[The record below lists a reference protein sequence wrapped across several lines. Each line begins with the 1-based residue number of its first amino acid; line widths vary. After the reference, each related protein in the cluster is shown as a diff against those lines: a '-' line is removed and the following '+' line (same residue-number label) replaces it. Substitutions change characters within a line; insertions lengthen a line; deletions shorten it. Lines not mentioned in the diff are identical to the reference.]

1 VKPAD
6 LQHDLHELLVALPKL
21 IAERERSRGNLKAL
35 EDANRDL
42 WANIA
47 SARSLLKKFQHELV
61 DGFLHHGLILHL
73 IDADRTPEVAYLH
86 RMLGQFQGMLQ
97 STDTYL
103 RQLLRQLRRQAN
115 NTDFEKYEKDL
126 QAVLAQLNTIVNDRY
141 IKDISTIIT
150 NDAPDL
156 QRIQG
161 VQTSDNPFYVLCK
174 LYAGVTAYLNAV
186 NRTAHEQPAWAQ
198 LLDKKARANGDITRC
213 TKINIRAHS
222 VMHLAELFQYGR
234 LMPGNECLCAVNLS
248 TLLARARQGQPAEVW
263 QSYITTS
270 IKQARNYPWL
280 QRLIYGI
287 YRELLS
293 DAHGNE
299 QEAMVQFGKLIRFL
313 SSTILDIPYEGG
325 YATATQHY
333 PFTERLPLTVG
344 YEGVPD
350 PAEWRAMEPRVNDV
364 LRRVLNGTVVARVG
378 FHARSFTGEDRT
390 EHGEQQQI
398 LTLLCF
404 ITNSRTAK
412 RSRRKDGT
420 PSVEARDRIF
430 SDTDDGLIRQVI
442 AQPESTPQHFKAL
455 IDLLV
460 RAGGM
465 IHDNGYGS
473 EFKEHKFVYDV
484 ALLVTNKGLRFP
496 EDAKH
501 ESWGEV
507 SGVTSSEQFND
518 VYQGI
523 ICLQNNRSL
532 YEQTVQQMLKDT
544 ENCPERRLPVYTI
557 TGELFYP
564 RPAAK

>member
-1 VKPAD
+1 MKPED

-21 IAERERSRGNLKAL
+21 IAGRERSRGNLKAL

-47 SARSLLKKFQHELV
+47 GARSLLKKFQHELV
-61 DGFLHHGLILHL
+61 DGFLHHGVILHL
-73 IDADRTPEVAYLH
+73 IDTDRTPEVAYLH

-115 NTDFEKYEKDL
+115 NKDFEKYEKEV
-126 QAVLAQLNTIVNDRY
+126 QAVVAQLNTIVNDRY

-161 VQTSDNPFYVLCK
+161 VQTNDNPFYVLCK
-174 LYAGVTAYLNAV
+174 LYAAVTAYLNAI
-186 NRTAHEQPAWAQ
+186 NRIAHEQPAWAK
-198 LLDKKARANGDITRC
+198 LLDQKARANGDITRC

-270 IKQARNYPWL
+270 IKQTRNYPWL

-313 SSTILDIPYEGG
+313 SSTILDIPVDFEG
-325 YATATQHY
+325 YSRPTQHY
-333 PFTERLPLTVG
+333 PFTDRLPLTVG
-344 YEGVPD
+344 YEGVPNYD
-350 PAEWRAMEPRVNDV
+350 EWKAMEPHVNDV
-364 LRRVLNGTVVARVG
+364 LRRALNGTTVTRVG
-378 FHARSFTGEDRT
+378 FHTRNFTGEDKV
-390 EHGEQQQI
+390 EHGTQENI
-398 LTLLCF
+398 LALLCY
-404 ITNSRTAK
+404 INNTRTPK

-420 PSVEARDRIF
+420 PVGEPRERIY
-430 SDTDDGLIRQVI
+430 SDTVDALLRQVI
-442 AQPESTPQHFKAL
+442 AQPETTPQHFKEL

-460 RAGGM
+460 RGSGM
-465 IHDNGYGS
+465 MHDSGYRS

-496 EDAKH
+496 EDAEH

-507 SGVTSSEQFND
+507 SGVTSTEQFNA
-518 VYQGI
+518 VFKGI

-532 YEQTVQQMLKDT
+532 YEQTVRQMLKDT

-564 RPAAK
+564 KA